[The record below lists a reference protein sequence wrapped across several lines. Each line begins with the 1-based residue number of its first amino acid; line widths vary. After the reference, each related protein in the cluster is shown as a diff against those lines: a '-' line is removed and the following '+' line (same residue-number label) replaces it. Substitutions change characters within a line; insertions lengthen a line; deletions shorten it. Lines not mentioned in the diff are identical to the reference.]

1 MEKTVERV
9 LSFLTWVI
17 AAACIAV
24 MSASIAHD
32 KFGLSPQ
39 GIRTAAVLGA
49 GVIAVLVAIEF
60 FGTKLRKAK

>member
-17 AAACIAV
+17 ATACIAI

-39 GIRTAAVLGA
+39 GIHTAAVLSA

>member
-17 AAACIAV
+17 AAACIAI

-39 GIRTAAVLGA
+39 GIHTAAVLSA